1 MNHKKIEI
9 LGEVVE
15 ITRRRER
22 HSHVL
27 TDAAKV
33 EQVKAIAVAYQELVR
48 QVAHRYWADEYLPLV
63 LGYPQ
68 GVITQRRQN
77 GEAKSCSLPS
87 HYQAQAVLDGLD
99 VIRGSWK
106 QTFAAVRSK
115 AGRRFPDTTETTE
128 DEEGQP
134 QITVVQNQIRHEI
147 NWFLCWPGLLV
158 RIMAREVV
166 LPLDKE
172 DKQKSEFATN
182 DHAMICHWLNRALHG
197 LRSGQPQ
204 IKKRLS
210 LEAESSMI
218 RIYKTPAV
226 PEKRLPGKGDIKRR
240 HFEIFA
246 SLQGLIPRARIKIP
260 LSGSDLSVLDQPGNV
275 LISVESDS
283 HGYERIV
290 FRKAIKTQISPRT
303 GTETVGIDKGA
314 GIAIAATDSDAEHA
328 KHFGP
333 ESGTVLLKRTGN
345 QYRRQRS
352 RLASRA
358 DNLSGHWTSGGR
370 FHGNPKP
377 TAAQRRTARRIRRNN
392 LGSRR
397 KDAELRRA
405 QAEVS
410 NVNGR
415 AAREL
420 VEAYPDALTFHEE
433 KLNFTSAN
441 QQHRQKGVNRFLNG
455 WSKRDLSKKLGLH
468 ISASGARRQFV
479 NAAYTSQECPCCHW
493 TDRGNRQDT
502 SFVCSHCGYTGHADS
517 VASSNVRSRGS
528 DQMIT
533 TFTPVKRVKEILLAR
548 HATSDARCASRGPG
562 HQLLS
567 EVPGSGQ
574 FIDSDLL

>member
-1 MNHKKIEI
+1 MGRKKIEI
-9 LGEVVE
+9 PEEPVE
-15 ITRRRER
+15 IMRMRER

-27 TDAAKV
+27 TDMAKV
-33 EQVKAIAVAYQELVR
+33 AQVKALAIPYQDLVCR
-48 QVAHRYWADEYLPLV
+48 VAHDYWATEYLPLV

-68 GVITQRRQN
+68 GVITQRRQS
-77 GEAKSCSLPS
+77 GEAKDCSLPS

-115 AGRRFPDTTETTE
+115 AGRRFPDTTETME

-134 QITVVQNQIRHEI
+134 QTRVVQNQTRHEI
-147 NWFLCWPGLLV
+147 NWFLCWPKLLV
-158 RIMAREVV
+158 RIMAGETV

-172 DKQKSEFATN
+172 GQQHPEFAAN
-182 DHAMICHWLNRALHG
+182 DHVMICHWLNRALHG

-210 LEAESSMI
+210 LEAESRML
-218 RIYKTPAV
+218 RVYKTPPV
-226 PEKRLPGKGDIKRR
+226 PKKQLPGKGDIKRR
-240 HFEIFA
+240 HFEVFV
-246 SLQGLIPRARIKIP
+246 SLQGLTPYQRIKIP

-275 LISVESDS
+275 LISIEPDS
-283 HGYERIV
+283 HGHERVV
-290 FRKAIKTQISPRT
+290 FRKALKTQITART
-303 GTETVGIDKGA
+303 GTKIVGIDKGA
-314 GIAIAATDSDAEHA
+314 SIAIAATDSDAEHA
-328 KHFGP
+328 RHFGP
-333 ESGTVLLKRTGN
+333 ESGAVLLKRTGR

-358 DNLSGHWTSGGR
+358 DKLSGRWTAGGR

-377 TAAQRRTARRIRRNN
+377 TAAQRRTARHIRHNN
-392 LGSRR
+392 LGSNR
-397 KDAELRRA
+397 KDSELRRT
-405 QAEVS
+405 QAEVA

-420 VEAYPDALTFHEE
+420 VEAYPDARTFHEE
-433 KLNFTSAN
+433 KLNFTLAN

-468 ISASGARRQFV
+468 ISASGARREFV
-479 NAAYTSQECPCCHW
+479 NAAYTSQECPRCHW
-493 TDRGNRQDT
+493 TDRGNRSGI
-502 SFVCSHCGYTGHADS
+502 SFVCLRCKYTGHADS

-528 DQMIT
+528 DGDIT
-533 TFTPVKRVKEILLAR
+533 TFTPVKKVKEILDQR
-548 HATSDARCASRGPG
+548 HATTDARCASRGPD
-562 HQLLS
+562 HQPPP

-574 FIDSDLL
+574 LIPSELF